1 MAMTRRYP
9 KMVNPDESARIEAD
23 LGETRRAL
31 GAALADFKASLTL
44 RGLAAQA
51 VTTARA
57 HPGPTALAVGGLGL
71 AACRGLA
78 SQEDPQR
85 TADWMAAAD
94 ALRARAVRMLAEIDK
109 KGGDPDERMQRRS
122 NVLDALASDVRRILS
137 QDLQDLPQ
145 AERARALAT
154 REAAYAAHL
163 GARGCGEPPDDG
175 ASRPLWF
182 GAALAA
188 AGAAA
193 ALLLPRSRIEEQLL
207 GDVRRQILAAA
218 CQAAS
223 DDLNSV
229 GLLART
235 VVALVSERPRP

>member
-1 MAMTRRYP
+1 
-9 KMVNPDESARIEAD
+9 MVNPDDSARIEAD

-78 SQEDPQR
+78 SQEDPPR
-85 TADWMAAAD
+85 PADWMAAAD
-94 ALRARAVRMLAEIDK
+94 ALRARAVRMLAEIDE

-122 NVLDALASDVRRILS
+122 KVLDALAADVRRILTQDL

-145 AERARALAT
+145 AERARALST

-163 GARGCGEPPDDG
+163 GARDCGEPPDDG
-175 ASRPLWF
+175 ASRPLWI

-193 ALLLPRSRIEEQLL
+193 ALLLPRSRIEEQVL

-218 CQAAS
+218 RQAAS
-223 DDLNSV
+223 DDLNSAV
-229 GLLART
+229 LLART

>member
-1 MAMTRRYP
+1 
-9 KMVNPDESARIEAD
+9 MVNPDESARIEAD
-23 LGETRRAL
+23 LGESRRAL

-57 HPGPTALAVGGLGL
+57 HPGPAALAVGGLGL

-78 SQEDPQR
+78 SRDDPQKP
-85 TADWMAAAD
+85 ADWMAAAD
-94 ALRARAVRMLAEIDK
+94 ELRARAVRMLAEIDE

-154 REAAYAAHL
+154 REGAYAAHL
-163 GARGCGEPPDDG
+163 GARDCGEPRDDG
-175 ASRPLWF
+175 ASRPLWI

-218 CQAAS
+218 RQAAS

>member
-1 MAMTRRYP
+1 
-9 KMVNPDESARIEAD
+9 MVNPDESARIEAD
-23 LGETRRAL
+23 LGESRRAL

-94 ALRARAVRMLAEIDK
+94 ALWARAVRMLAEIDE

-163 GARGCGEPPDDG
+163 GARDCGEPPDDG
-175 ASRPLWF
+175 ASRPLWI

-218 CQAAS
+218 RQAAS